1 MNVIETIIFF
11 VYLIIILIIVLS
23 ILSNFFEFSCASDK
37 DVKKKNST
45 GSSEAQPGKLSDQS
59 IFPNNSAHSRQ
70 NSQLKTVT
78 VSSVSSVSSARRY
91 SGRSSSNRRS
101 YTQKRSYSKSYRSSY
116 HQPKTYIDSNGYRRF
131 CDSDILVHRYVAA
144 KKLGRK
150 LRPGEVVHHK
160 NRNKLDNS
168 AENLWVFRNQYE
180 HNKAH
185 RYDSKRYGRW

>member
-1 MNVIETIIFF
+1 MNVIETVIFF
-11 VYLIIILIIVLS
+11 ICLIIILTIIAA

-45 GSSEAQPGKLSDQS
+45 GSSEKQVGKLSDQS
-59 IFPNNSAHSRQ
+59 IFPNNSSYSRQ
-70 NSQLKTVT
+70 NSQLKTAT

-91 SGRSSSNRRS
+91 SGRSSSDRRS
-101 YTQKRSYSKSYRSSY
+101 YTKKRSYSKSYGSY
-116 HQPKTYIDSNGYRRF
+116 YQPKTYIDSNGYRRF
-131 CDSDILVHRYVAA
+131 CDSDILVHRYIAG

-160 NRNKLDNS
+160 NRDKLNNS

-180 HNKAH
+180 HNRTH